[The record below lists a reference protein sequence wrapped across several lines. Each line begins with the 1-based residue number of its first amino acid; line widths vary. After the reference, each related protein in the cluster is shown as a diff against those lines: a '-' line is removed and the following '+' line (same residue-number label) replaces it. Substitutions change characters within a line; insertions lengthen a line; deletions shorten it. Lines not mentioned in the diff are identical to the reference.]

1 SDNARNRIYT
11 AASGSDISGV
21 SITPE
26 GGADVIKPDEV
37 NQLTQQGNEMIKD
50 FLAGTFLDY
59 KPGADYTPPEQ
70 EPELKTEL
78 AQHDGKKYGHDGIDR
93 YNLKTWDES
102 MSATFRFNLTEKSV
116 VDSIMTVDDNL
127 SNLLAGHSAKEFRTQ
142 VDIDASFYKYLD

>member
-1 SDNARNRIYT
+1 
-11 AASGSDISGV
+11 
-21 SITPE
+21 
-26 GGADVIKPDEV
+26 
-37 NQLTQQGNEMIKD
+37 
-50 FLAGTFLDY
+50 
-59 KPGADYTPPEQ
+59 
-70 EPELKTEL
+70 ELKTEL

-142 VDIDASFYKYLD
+142 VDIDASFYKYLDVQLVCTADFDQDPIDLVKAHLSYEGRGQQGDIRKVQDFLFKKDTQPQRFSTYLAAPDQLAYKYTCE